1 MASHILWF
9 ALQLMLLTA
18 AELVWLCKFLRLCR
32 HLCNIHQNSVIT
44 SRKKIHLFALT
55 LISLPRHMCA
65 IRAEWLRFPRASE
78 LGRKEAGRLAIGG
91 EWEVLCRYG
100 SCVTLM
106 IFQHLSSEQ
115 EGLLDW
121 KEEMPSQPALY
132 SVPSH
137 LCQGCRYNQGY
148 WENIK
153 IVLMC

>member
-9 ALQLMLLTA
+9 ALQLMLFTA

-44 SRKKIHLFALT
+44 SRKKYT
-55 LISLPRHMCA
+55 CLPLRWSHCLVTCA
-65 IRAEWLRFPRASE
+65 IQDEWLRFPRPPE
-78 LGRKEAGRLAIGG
+78 LGREEAGRLAIGG